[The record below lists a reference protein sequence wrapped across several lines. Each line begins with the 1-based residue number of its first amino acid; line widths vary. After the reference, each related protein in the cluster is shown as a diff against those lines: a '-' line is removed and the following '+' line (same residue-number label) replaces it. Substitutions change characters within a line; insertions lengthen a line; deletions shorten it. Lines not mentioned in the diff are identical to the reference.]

1 MTSKYAQAITDL
13 AVVVGRIDQTTK
25 DMKDRLY
32 DENGDIPKIEQHLGE
47 INGLVTEHSKNIIQ
61 LTERSRDHTEDIKEL
76 KERTGNMA
84 LLNILKKK
92 WFYVVVIIIILIA
105 LGGTGVIDVQ
115 ALLLQLLN

>member
-1 MTSKYAQAITDL
+1 MSKYEKAINDL
-13 AVVVGRIDQTTK
+13 AVVVGRIDQRTK

-47 INGLVTEHSKNIIQ
+47 INGLVAEHSRNIIQ
-61 LTERSRDHTEDIKEL
+61 LTERSGDHTEDIREL

-84 LLNILKKK
+84 ILNIIKKK
-92 WFYVVVIIIILIA
+92 WFWVVVIIIILIV

-115 ALLLQLLN
+115 TLLLQLLG